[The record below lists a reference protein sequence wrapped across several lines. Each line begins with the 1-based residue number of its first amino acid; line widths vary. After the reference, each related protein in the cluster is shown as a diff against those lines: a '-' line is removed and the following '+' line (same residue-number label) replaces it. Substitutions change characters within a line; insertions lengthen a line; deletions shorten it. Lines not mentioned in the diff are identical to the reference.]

1 MYTYTHLKY
10 LLGYLPLAFL
20 MIVCVMLLYIVY
32 DGIFFFY
39 MYSKKRCNVLS
50 QDQQFVEKKN
60 KTKLYF
66 LNFCTYLIE
75 KC

>member
-10 LLGYLPLAFL
+10 LLGYLPLAFVTTVRL
-20 MIVCVMLLYIVY
+20 TLLYIVY
-32 DGIFFFY
+32 DGIIFFFN

-50 QDQQFVEKKN
+50 QDQQFVKKKN
-60 KTKLYF
+60 NNYF